1 MDYFIDKP
9 ELSLGLMYH
18 ILAMSCVFRLCF
30 GVLRGEKGMVDFNLV
45 CKSKIRQFAGT
56 PKKK

>member
-30 GVLRGEKGMVDFNLV
+30 GVLRGGERDGRLQP
-45 CKSKIRQFAGT
+45 CL
-56 PKKK
+56 